1 MCLSE
6 GSRNSESPLSKFPS
20 YKEACSLLLQ
30 SGCSAPIIAHLKA
43 VSNYAFE
50 VAKLHNGADAKLVR
64 IGALLHDIGRCKTV
78 GIDHGVVGGQIL
90 RSYGTD
96 DRLVRIA
103 ERHVGAGITDDEA
116 QKLGFPSGHYV
127 PESIEEKIVAAV
139 DNLIEN
145 TRRITIERA
154 VENFRRK
161 LDGHPSIDRII
172 RLHQE
177 VFLTADYEA

>member
-6 GSRNSESPLSKFPS
+6 RLANSESPLSKFPS

-30 SGCSAPIIAHLKA
+30 SRCSPPVIAHLKA
-43 VSNYAFE
+43 VSDYAVE
-50 VAKLHNGADAKLVR
+50 VAGLHNGADLELVR
-64 IGALLHDIGRCKTV
+64 IGALLHDIGRCQTG

-90 RSYGTD
+90 RSYSID
-96 DRLVRIA
+96 ERLVRIA

-116 QKLGFPSGHYV
+116 QKLGLPPGHYV

-145 TRRITIERA
+145 TSRITIERA

-161 LDGHPSIDRII
+161 LGGHPSIDRVM
-172 RLHQE
+172 RLHE
-177 VFLTADYEA
+177 EIVVIA